1 MEVLGSLGV
10 ILLLLIHST
19 QVRVR
24 VRVRARSG
32 LGLDLRVTILPAH
45 SWGGIRVCRD
55 LQDGVGCP
63 GRGVHRGLVSLG
75 TWATRLVAQTLQGP
89 PLGTSGDRAGPWA
102 SCSSLC
108 SVGSWQ
114 VSDGD

>member
-1 MEVLGSLGV
+1 MLGSLGV

-24 VRVRARSG
+24 SG
-32 LGLDLRVTILPAH
+32 LGLDLGVTIVPAH
-45 SWGGIRVCRD
+45 SWGGIRVCTD
-55 LQDGVGCP
+55 LQDGVGCS
-63 GRGVHRGLVSLG
+63 GRGFHRGLVSLG
-75 TWATRLVAQTLQGP
+75 TWATRLVAHLPQQTLQGP

-102 SCSSLC
+102 SYSSLC